1 MLTSN
6 LLRNRLKTSNSNNQP
21 LQPTASGA
29 RCYRFHTC
37 AAAFQLIDMDRE
49 NPVPAVQILQ
59 ASKSFAGG
67 VTALRELS
75 LEVQQGERVVIIGPS
90 GSGKSTLLRCLAGLE
105 PVDAGRILIEGVPLD
120 EKTRRKIGMVFQSFN
135 LFPHLT
141 VLDNLNLA
149 QRLVQK
155 KSLAEATAASL
166 ELLARVNMPDKARS
180 LPGELSGGQQ
190 QRVAIARALALK
202 PRIMLFDEV
211 TSALD
216 PEMIGEVL
224 SVIRDLAQ
232 AGMTMLVV
240 THEMAFARE
249 LGERVIFMEQGEV
262 IETGDSK
269 SFFARPREARTR
281 DFLSRI
287 L

>member
-1 MLTSN
+1 
-6 LLRNRLKTSNSNNQP
+6 
-21 LQPTASGA
+21 
-29 RCYRFHTC
+29 
-37 AAAFQLIDMDRE
+37 MDRD

-67 VTALRELS
+67 VAALRELS

-149 QRLVQK
+149 Q
-155 KSLAEATAASL
+155 
-166 ELLARVNMPDKARS
+166 
-180 LPGELSGGQQ
+180 
-190 QRVAIARALALK
+190 
-202 PRIMLFDEV
+202 
-211 TSALD
+211 
-216 PEMIGEVL
+216 
-224 SVIRDLAQ
+224 